1 MYKYLFLFLLIV
13 AFSSHAISQTYNV
26 RVFKCEVERVAVF
39 QANYTVLKDG
49 VIQEEGK
56 TYFDGGLS
64 VQYSP
69 KSKYKITI
77 SYPGYK
83 DTTLVFNPS
92 DQHKSIA
99 RIDSVCLQKNGM
111 RLFGNLMDAS
121 QDLPIKD
128 AVLVLRNIM
137 TRSEVFLTTSLDG
150 YFNFKLDYETNYQL
164 KVDKYSSG
172 ILNTYQDTSFYISTI
187 GFTLPLDFKLDVYLS
202 KARGYTTPRDVSYK
216 VDSSKI
222 KPVLALEKPTESV
235 IAKPEEPI
243 VASIEVKPIKQE
255 DTSIIIKKSKNLKV
269 KTPIVQ
275 NAHKSKKD
283 KLKDQKQEVKK
294 EQVTASVDKRD
305 LDRNNKKNHT
315 TVKQAYDSVTMKE
328 KQVLEA
334 RKRIEEQNKILYEKK
349 KRETYEATQID
360 LIAYYEKKLKSANNN
375 STIELAPRE
384 VKLEKVAQPKTD
396 ITAEMSKPHSGKVML
411 YGNIYNGSNQLKLAN
426 VTVSAR
432 PINSIFSKE
441 LQSDDEG
448 NFKMEVDS
456 GQIFVLSFFKTDFK
470 ISKQLV
476 DLSEK
481 GDKLIKIQDVYL
493 SESIDIEISK
503 DMPVLYFEKNKSE
516 LSESI
521 TEELNALSV
530 LLRGN
535 KGYTIR
541 LIGLAASDETF
552 TKPLSTSRVSQV
564 AQYLVS
570 AKVPQDQ
577 IKFTA
582 LGDTKRRSSCGFSS
596 PCNTQDYNNDRVVVY
611 IISQSN

>member
-1 MYKYLFLFLLIV
+1 MHKYLLFVQLYL
-13 AFSSHAISQTYNV
+13 AFSFHAISQTYNA
-26 RVFKCEVERVAVF
+26 RVFKCDAERVAVF

-49 VIQEEGK
+49 VLLEEGK

-64 VQYSP
+64 VPYSP

-83 DTTLVFNPS
+83 DTTLVFNPDEHRRS
-92 DQHKSIA
+92 ASK
-99 RIDSVCLQKNGM
+99 IDTVCLQKNGM
-111 RLFGNLMDAS
+111 RLFGTLMDAS

-128 AVLVLRNIM
+128 AVLILRNIM

-164 KVDKYSSG
+164 KVDKYSPG

-187 GFTLPLDFKLDVYLS
+187 GFTLPLDFKLNVYLS

-222 KPVLALEKPTESV
+222 KPVLALEKPIESV
-235 IAKPEEPI
+235 KAIPEEPI
-243 VASIEVKPIKQE
+243 VASIATKPTKQA
-255 DTSIIIKKSKNLKV
+255 DSSIVSNMPIAQLEKTKETKDSSK
-269 KTPIVQ
+269 P
-275 NAHKSKKD
+275 KKD
-283 KLKDQKQEVKK
+283 KQKDAKLDAKN
-294 EQVTASVDKRD
+294 EQAIAAVAKRD
-305 LDRNNKKNHT
+305 LDKINKKKQM
-315 TVKQAYDSVTMKE
+315 TVKQMYDSATVKE
-328 KQVLEA
+328 MQVLEA

-349 KRETYEATQID
+349 KRETYEATQTD
-360 LIAYYEKKLKSANNN
+360 LIAYYEKKLKSSNSN

-384 VKLEKVAQPKTD
+384 VKSEKVVQPKTA
-396 ITAEMSKPHSGKVML
+396 ITADMTKPHSGKVML

-441 LQSDDEG
+441 MQSDDEG

-476 DLSEK
+476 DLSDK
-481 GDKLIKIQDVYL
+481 ADKLIKIQDVYL
-493 SESIDIEISK
+493 SESMDVEISK

-535 KGYTIR
+535 KSYTIR

-596 PCNTQDYNNDRVVVY
+596 PCTTQDYNNDRVVIY
-611 IISQSN
+611 IISQ